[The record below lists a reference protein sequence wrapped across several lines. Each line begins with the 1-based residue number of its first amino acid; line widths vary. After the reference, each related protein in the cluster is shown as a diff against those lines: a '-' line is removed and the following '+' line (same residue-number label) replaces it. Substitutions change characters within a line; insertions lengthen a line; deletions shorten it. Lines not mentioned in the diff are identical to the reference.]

1 MKKNKK
7 ILIPLI
13 LIAFVI
19 GFICLFRTNTYSYSL
34 EKEEKSVVNQY
45 RLYVNNK
52 NGKHIDGKVDV
63 TYLNGKKQTIKVKK
77 DGTLIIK
84 SVIKKI
90 DNPKRR

>member
-7 ILIPLI
+7 LLIPLI
-13 LIAFVI
+13 LIVFVI
-19 GFICLFRTNTYSYSL
+19 VFICIFKTYTYSYSL

-52 NGKHIDGKVDV
+52 NGKHIDGKVDI
-63 TYLNGKKQTIKVKK
+63 TYLNGKKQTIKVNK
-77 DGTLIIK
+77 DGKLIIK